1 MGPKATGKHVCNL
14 YDSPFNIDTICLL
27 EKGLKYILNALR
39 GRKTVPK
46 SQIQDFCRKLRLKYL
61 FTCSDIQT
69 DKSLNS
75 IGNLDLI
82 QVASKMQLWKNGP
95 VMHRDEEFDHYRN
108 LYTSYP
114 EAHSIVNTQWL
125 SCLLLPQ
132 MMKILLNT
140 ESDIPGLV

>member
-1 MGPKATGKHVCNL
+1 MCATALLHAIVYYVCNKLILCPTNLWRVFKYEKESMGPKATGKHVCNL
-14 YDSPFNIDTICLL
+14 YDSPFNIDTIRLL

-75 IGNLDLI
+75 IRNLDLI
-82 QVASKMQLWKNGP
+82 QVASKMQLWKN
-95 VMHRDEEFDHYRN
+95 EEFDHYRN
-108 LYTSYP
+108 LYTS
-114 EAHSIVNTQWL
+114 
-125 SCLLLPQ
+125 
-132 MMKILLNT
+132 
-140 ESDIPGLV
+140 